1 MALKTIARKYEKNKN
16 VTNLRKKFNCSQTR
30 WARMIGISGKTVS
43 RWETNKS
50 SPSALASNKI
60 KEFEKVINKMKGV
73 IKKGKEN
80 EWLNTPNDELNNDT
94 PLETFLKGSEGVQ
107 EVIDLLSRIE
117 WEIPV

>member
-16 VTNLRKKFNCSQTR
+16 VTTLRKKYNCSQAR

-80 EWLNTPNDELNNDT
+80 EWLNAPNDELNNDT

-117 WEIPV
+117 WGIPV